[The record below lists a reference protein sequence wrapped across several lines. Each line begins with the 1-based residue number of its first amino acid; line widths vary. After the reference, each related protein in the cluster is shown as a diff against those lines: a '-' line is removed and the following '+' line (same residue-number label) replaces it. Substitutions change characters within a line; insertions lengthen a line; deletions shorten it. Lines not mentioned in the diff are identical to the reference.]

1 MCLQLIIVDNDAAA
15 CFDHMIEAPNNL
27 ACLQHGA
34 DPKYILLHAQTQ
46 RELRYHLKHK
56 YGISPGFNTHSIT
69 QPWHGMG
76 QGAGDACN
84 RWVIGSDSMADAYSA
99 KVNGWD
105 LPSPFPTTHQ
115 KQTLKAF
122 INDVNLFVGHPPGTT
137 EESFYT
143 LAQADINH
151 WHGIL
156 QVTGGDLNTKKCFWS
171 DFNLTYN
178 KNGSPYVCQQLPTDL
193 QLTIS
198 TSDGRQESLKSI
210 KPHEGI
216 CHLGINIS
224 MDGNH
229 KAEE

>member
-1 MCLQLIIVDNDAAA
+1 
-15 CFDHMIEAPNNL
+15 
-27 ACLQHGA
+27 
-34 DPKYILLHAQTQ
+34 
-46 RELRYHLKHK
+46 
-56 YGISPGFNTHSIT
+56 
-69 QPWHGMG
+69 
-76 QGAGDACN
+76 
-84 RWVIGSDSMADAYSA
+84 MADAYSA
-99 KVNGWD
+99 KANGWD

-122 INDVNLFVGHPPGTT
+122 IDNVNLFVGQPPGTT
-137 EESFYT
+137 EESFYA
-143 LAQADINH
+143 LAQANINH